1 MVIDDM
7 SMPLLRILLPR
18 NVVNTFNCHCLLSDV
33 ERVQDVGVAPG
44 EVLGRGLQPSV
55 LVYLLVHLQH
65 SAVQCSAVQYSTVQY
80 STVQYSTV
88 QYSTVRYSTVLYQ
101 RFQRTIGAKD
111 VKGQR
116 VPRVPVSK
124 AQKVY
129 SGA

>member
-18 NVVNTFNCHCLLSDV
+18 NVVNTFNCPCLLSDV

-65 SAVQCSAVQYSTVQY
+65 SAVQYSTVQHSAVQCSAVQCSTVQTVLQCSAVQYSTVQY
-80 STVQYSTV
+80 STIQYSTLPP
-88 QYSTVRYSTVLYQ
+88 S
-101 RFQRTIGAKD
+101 AEM
-111 VKGQR
+111 
-116 VPRVPVSK
+116 
-124 AQKVY
+124 
-129 SGA
+129 